1 MRLPKEFILI
11 PLIFLL
17 VACASTFY
25 DLQRVERGMT
35 PGEVKAI
42 MGNRHSAKTLDKE
55 GSVYT
60 LYRYENRL
68 CNPNLSFWDTCD
80 FLVIFKN
87 GRVIETGVKEGRSYS
102 PGMPSLSLFQQP

>member
-25 DLQRVERGMT
+25 NLQRVERGMT
-35 PGEVKAI
+35 PGEVEAI
-42 MGNRHSAKTLDKE
+42 MGKSHSAKTLEKE

-60 LYRYENRL
+60 LYRYEDRL

-80 FLVIFKN
+80 FLVIFKS
-87 GRVIETGVKEGRSYS
+87 GRVIETGVKEGKSYS
-102 PGMPSLSLFQQP
+102 PHMPSLSLFQQP